1 MRMTLLW
8 CLCLTALIDHA
19 RGYGR
24 GAPDWT
30 CSTMT
35 PSHSGSLAQAT
46 PASDYQIT
54 TSSGSFTP
62 GESITVTITALN
74 GKDFKGYLMHAIDE
88 GTGSVLGTFSVTG
101 GGQTMC
107 GSARNQAVT
116 HTSKASKT
124 TESFSWTAPANANGN
139 IVFVS
144 TIVQSYSVYW
154 MNVRSNAVSPASA
167 VVTTKQTTAAPSIKT
182 SSTTMSVVSTKK
194 PESTSSQLV
203 TDKVTVTPAPPSSTT
218 TPSQSTE
225 KVINPSTRL
234 STKTDLSTSATQTTS
249 TTPKQPPVAGAL
261 MMDASCGDTRGCFV
275 SCEGTD
281 CQYVVSWEYK
291 PEYVDF
297 SIERKVEGG
306 GQKWVAIAFSNDV
319 KMGDDDVFHCISDS
333 TGRVTVARSFN
344 MGTSNQPINNP
355 QEGISSVSGSFTD
368 GVFRCSFRYSQVAP
382 NNRRKRQSTTRPMT
396 DLHLHRHLMLGDGP
410 AFGDS
415 VGMHTQNPVVT
426 ADLVNLQLTS
436 IIGDVARYPLVKVH
450 GCLMILAWIF
460 CTGVGLIFARFYKPV
475 WSERTILGLKVWFQ
489 FHRGLMVTT
498 LVLTL
503 VGFIII
509 FVEANGY
516 SKISAPM
523 GKGYTES
530 HPILGIIVTILTVT
544 NPIMALFRPGPK
556 DKNRPIFNWAHWA
569 VGMAAH
575 ILGVITICFGVE
587 LQKVGAPK
595 YTVFVVIGYIVYH
608 VLMEITLKVYDL
620 FAERQSS
627 ARIEHMEMKNGNGA
641 TQNGN
646 SFRPEETKR
655 DPKDSIIKK
664 ILLVFHV
671 AIAFAFTLTLLLLVT
686 QY

>member
-88 GTGSVLGTFSVTG
+88 GTGSVLGTFSITG

-116 HTSKASKT
+116 HTNKASKT

-154 MNVRSNAVSPASA
+154 MNVRSTAVSPASA

-182 SSTTMSVVSTKK
+182 SSTTMSVVSTK
-194 PESTSSQLV
+194 
-203 TDKVTVTPAPPSSTT
+203 
-218 TPSQSTE
+218 
-225 KVINPSTRL
+225 
-234 STKTDLSTSATQTTS
+234 
-249 TTPKQPPVAGAL
+249 PPVAGAL

-291 PEYVDF
+291 LEYVDF

-410 AFGDS
+410 AFRDS